1 MLSGAQTTFIRSIRT
16 HPNPLFVLGCGT
28 QFELKNLKAYST
40 SELVPQV
47 HCLALEEIFPSKE
60 VLHPE

>member
-1 MLSGAQTTFIRSIRT
+1 MTGAQATFIRSIRT

-28 QFELKNLKAYST
+28 QFETLKAYST
-40 SELVPQV
+40 SELVPQA